1 MKYKLIVSDFDGT
14 LGNKNDISSE
24 NISAIQKFVKL
35 GGKFAICTGR
45 PYTSIKDICE
55 AYNLDVLTASYQ
67 GASIKEARSGKTLL
81 TGGLE
86 LESALLVIDAVLKA
100 GESPAVFI
108 DDVLYYQGYCSYAEL
123 YKNEDAVLKLE
134 KKDLLSFVKENNQ
147 KVLKIV
153 FHTDH
158 QKVKGYRETFGKVF
172 PYLSVNS
179 GGEGLVEFINPKYNK
194 GSSVRFLANYYNV
207 PIDEVIAVGDFNNDF
222 ELVSGPWHGVAVGDG
237 SPELKKVAKEV
248 TVPFKEHPIKYLIE
262 KYCL

>member
-108 DDVLYYQGYCSYAEL
+108 DDVLYYQGYC
-123 YKNEDAVLKLE
+123 
-134 KKDLLSFVKENNQ
+134 
-147 KVLKIV
+147 
-153 FHTDH
+153 
-158 QKVKGYRETFGKVF
+158 
-172 PYLSVNS
+172 YL
-179 GGEGLVEFINPKYNK
+179 
-194 GSSVRFLANYYNV
+194 
-207 PIDEVIAVGDFNNDF
+207 
-222 ELVSGPWHGVAVGDG
+222 
-237 SPELKKVAKEV
+237 
-248 TVPFKEHPIKYLIE
+248 
-262 KYCL
+262 